1 MSGCNEVGQFGLTVV
16 INYTHNPANER
27 KVDFPTVNRRWGM
40 MQDSF
45 QSPYSSESSSGN
57 RESCSPDQRAT
68 SLENLCR
75 SRTLSCGWN
84 PRPALALGW
93 CREGELTPTRGEPRR
108 ILRAWKRITGECP

>member
-45 QSPYSSESSSGN
+45 QPPYSSESSSGN

-68 SLENLCR
+68 SLEICAV
-75 SRTLSCGWN
+75 
-84 PRPALALGW
+84 P
-93 CREGELTPTRGEPRR
+93 ELFHVAGTRVPHWLWAGAGR
-108 ILRAWKRITGECP
+108 GS

>member
-27 KVDFPTVNRRWGM
+27 KVDFPTVKRRWGM

-45 QSPYSSESSSGN
+45 QPPYSSESSSGN

-75 SRTLSCGWN
+75 SRTLSYCWN
-84 PRPALALGW
+84 PRPTRLLCW
-93 CREGELTPTRGEPRR
+93 CREGELNSRTS
-108 ILRAWKRITGECP
+108 LITGNLFKNKEAKNA